1 MPNYY
6 TNHSVSLFITNKGT
20 FRKFIINYFKKFE
33 TRMAAAIPHSKT
45 TQFKLK
51 INIKNSRSSEFFDPS
66 PSKVDHLH
74 SNIFK

>member
-6 TNHSVSLFITNKGT
+6 TNHLVPLLLQIKGLSENSLLI
-20 FRKFIINYFKKFE
+20 YFKKLE
-33 TRMAAAIPHSKT
+33 THMTAIPHSKT
-45 TQFKLK
+45 NQFKLK